1 MDIKDREIYM
11 KKSTRNLVIA
21 GGILTALVLIAK
33 FVLDKVLLS
42 EDYTISGQG
51 DSELEDI
58 E

>member
-1 MDIKDREIYM
+1 M

-33 FVLDKVLLS
+33 FVLDKVLLTEGYS
-42 EDYTISGQG
+42 ISGQG
-51 DSELEDI
+51 DAELEDI